1 MKKKLYFV
9 DGINDVTLK
18 NRGDTELK
26 IWNKDFYFEEIWGN
40 QVVYMVNFYVTT
52 TKQNSLNKWIFTE
65 LCEKVFEKNV
75 L

>member
-26 IWNKDFYFEEIWGN
+26 IWNKDFYFEEIWEN

-52 TKQNSLNKWIFTE
+52 TKQNSLSKWIFTE